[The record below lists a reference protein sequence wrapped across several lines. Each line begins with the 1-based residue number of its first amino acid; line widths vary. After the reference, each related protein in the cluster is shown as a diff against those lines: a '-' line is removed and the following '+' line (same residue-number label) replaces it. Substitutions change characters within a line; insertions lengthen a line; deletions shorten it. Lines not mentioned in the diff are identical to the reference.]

1 MDPSRADERQIF
13 AKVRVM
19 GRMVA
24 LLRAVNVGGRKLPM
38 AELRALCADELGWED
53 VATYIQSG
61 NVVFTAKARPDAL
74 EKALEDAVAK
84 RFGFDSPVIVRTAAQ
99 WAHYAPANPFPK
111 AAKDEP
117 NRLMLLLSK
126 SPPARGAEDVI
137 QARAVAGEQVKRA
150 GDALWFHYPE
160 GAGTSKLSPSLI
172 DRAVGSP
179 GTARN
184 YRTVVTL
191 LDMLGK

>member
-1 MDPSRADERQIF
+1 
-13 AKVRVM
+13 M

-38 AELRALCADELGWED
+38 AELRALCAELGWQD

-61 NVVFTAKARPDAL
+61 NVVFTAAGKPGAI
-74 EKALEDAVAK
+74 EKALEVGIAE
-84 RFGFDSPVIVRTAAQ
+84 RFGFDAPVIVRTAAE
-99 WAHYAPANPFPK
+99 WAHYPPGNPFPK

-126 SPPARGAEDVI
+126 QPPAAGAEDII
-137 QARAVAGEQVKRA
+137 QARAMAGEQVKRA
-150 GDALWFHYPE
+150 GDALWIHFPE
-160 GAGTSKLSPSLI
+160 GAGTSKLTPALI

-179 GTARN
+179 ATARN
-184 YRTVVTL
+184 YRTVIDL
-191 LDMLGK
+191 

>member
-1 MDPSRADERQIF
+1 
-13 AKVRVM
+13 M

-38 AELRALCADELGWED
+38 AELRALCAGLGWAD

-61 NVVFTAKARPDAL
+61 NVVFTAKGEPEAL
-74 EKALEDAVAK
+74 EAALEAGIEK
-84 RFGFDSPVIVRTAAQ
+84 RFGFAAPVIVRTAAQ
-99 WAHYAPANPFPK
+99 WADYPKGNPFPQ

-126 SPPARGAEDVI
+126 APPARGAEAVI
-137 QARAVAGEQVKRA
+137 QARAANGEQVKRA

-160 GAGTSKLSPSLI
+160 GAGTSKLTPSLI
-172 DRAVGSP
+172 DRAIGSP

-184 YRTVVTL
+184 HRTVVTL
-191 LDMLGK
+191 EEMLTP

>member
-1 MDPSRADERQIF
+1 
-13 AKVRVM
+13 M

-38 AELRALCADELGWED
+38 AELRALCGEIGWTD

-61 NVVFTAKARPDAL
+61 NLVFAGSGRPEAIEKTLEAAIAK
-74 EKALEDAVAK
+74 E
-84 RFGFDSPVIVRTAAQ
+84 FGLDVPVIVRSRAE
-99 WAHYAPANPFPK
+99 WAEYPPGNPFK
-111 AAKDEP
+111 AAAKDEP

-126 SPPARGAEDVI
+126 APPASGAEQVI
-137 QARAVAGEQVKRA
+137 QARARAGEQIRRA
-150 GDALWFHYPE
+150 GDALWFHYPQ
-160 GAGTSKLSPSLI
+160 GAGTSKITPSLI

-184 YRTVVTL
+184 YNTVL
-191 LDMLGK
+191 RLKEMLEA

>member
-1 MDPSRADERQIF
+1 MA
-13 AKVRVM
+13 
-19 GRMVA
+19 RMVA

-38 AELRALCADELGWED
+38 AELRALCAGLGWED

-61 NVVFTAKARPDAL
+61 NVVFTAPGKPAAL
-74 EKALEDAVAK
+74 EKILEEEIG
-84 RFGFDSPVIVRTAAQ
+84 RTFGLDVPVIVRTAAQ
-99 WAHYAPANPFPK
+99 WAHYPPANPSPK

-126 SPPARGAEDVI
+126 SSPAKGAEDVI

-150 GDALWFHYPE
+150 LDALWFHYPE
-160 GAGTSKLSPSLI
+160 GAGTSKLTPSLI

-179 GTARN
+179 ATARN
-184 YRTVVTL
+184 YRTVTTL
-191 LDMLGK
+191 LEMLRA

>member
-1 MDPSRADERQIF
+1 
-13 AKVRVM
+13 
-19 GRMVA
+19 MVA

-38 AELRALCADELGWED
+38 AELRALCAELGWQD

-61 NVVFTAKARPDAL
+61 NVVFSAKDAPERL
-74 EKALEDAVAK
+74 EATLEEAIAK

-99 WAHYAPANPFPK
+99 WAGYPPGNPFPQ
-111 AAKDEP
+111 AAEDEP

-126 SPPARGAEDVI
+126 QPPAKGAEDVI
-137 QARAVAGEQVKRA
+137 QARAVAGEQVRRA

-160 GAGTSKLSPSLI
+160 GVGTSKLTPSLI

-184 YRTVVTL
+184 HRTVMTL
-191 LDMLGK
+191 LEMLNA

>member
-1 MDPSRADERQIF
+1 
-13 AKVRVM
+13 M

-38 AELRALCADELGWED
+38 AELRELCGALGWED

-61 NVVFTAKARPDAL
+61 NVVFTASGTTQAIEERL
-74 EKALEDAVAK
+74 EKAIEG
-84 RFGFDSPVIVRTAAQ
+84 RFGLDVPVIVRTIAQ
-99 WAHYAPANPFPK
+99 WARYPPGNPFPT

-126 SPPARGAEDVI
+126 APPARGAEEAI

-160 GAGTSKLSPSLI
+160 GAGTSKLTPSLI

-184 YRTVVTL
+184 YNTVIKL
-191 LDMLGK
+191 KEMLEA